1 MESSGELKK
10 YRCLGPTTEA
20 LQQAIAL
27 SPVFS
32 LCFACFLLPPPSS
45 LLPPPSS
52 LLLPPPFF
60 FSLKA
65 PKTIL
70 TCSQGR
76 EPPSHRAGAVTSQPR
91 GRQEMEMIEGGWL
104 GSIVKQKP
112 QLHPKR
118 VVPTQLVNSCLVGTK
133 FILANPSDTLREV
146 RNNYLNMRSSDF

>member
-1 MESSGELKK
+1 MPGPYHWSSATSNCAKPSLFTLL
-10 YRCLGPTTEA
+10 CL
-20 LQQAIAL
+20 L
-27 SPVFS
+27 SSSSSSSPS
-32 LCFACFLLPPPSS
+32 PPPSS

-52 LLLPPPFF
+52 LLLPPPFV

-133 FILANPSDTLREV
+133 FILANPSDILREV